1 MSNKVEKEQP
11 RKKCPKASEASF
23 WTFFRGFSFS
33 TLLATPSSFFQIRS
47 SLSYLILLSPLYSS
61 YDVVVWYSYVMNGYC
76 YVILL
81 YCYVICSH
89 DIIIWYYILPW
100 INVML
105 LWDDHFCII
114 FGSYLYDCGITVRS
128 FLDNFE
134 ILLRSFWDHFGD
146 RFGIVLGSF

>member
-1 MSNKVEKEQP
+1 MTNKVEKEKPSQ
-11 RKKCPKASEASF
+11 KKTQKRAKRAFEI
-23 WTFFRGFSFS
+23 FFEGFSSS
-33 TLLATPSSFFQIRS
+33 TLFATPSSFFQIRS

-61 YDVVVWYSYVMNGYC
+61 YDVVMWYCYVMNGYC

-81 YCYVICSH
+81 YCYVICSY
-89 DIIIWYYILPW
+89 DIVIWYYILPW

-114 FGSYLYDCGITVRS
+114 FGSYLYHFGIIVGS

-134 ILLRSFWDHFGD
+134 ILLSSCWDHFW
-146 RFGIVLGSF
+146 IVFV